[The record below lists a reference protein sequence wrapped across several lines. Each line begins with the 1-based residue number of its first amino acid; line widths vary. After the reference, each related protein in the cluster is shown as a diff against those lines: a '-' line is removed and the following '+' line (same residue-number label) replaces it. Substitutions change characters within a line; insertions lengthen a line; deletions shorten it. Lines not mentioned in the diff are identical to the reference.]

1 MEIVITGRHMR
12 ITTAL
17 KKYIEERVQKTEKY
31 LSKPF
36 HITFILKAE
45 KYRQIVEA
53 RLTVNG
59 VVLTAE
65 EETEEMH
72 ASVEQVMMKL
82 ERQLK
87 KYKEKV
93 SSHRVRPSGS
103 KRLPSPKGKE
113 ATGGVSPDPRIRKG
127 PRAGIL
133 DIANH
138 ADWVTPTPIDCET
151 VLMEVL
157 TLDAALV
164 QMKSK
169 KKDFFFF
176 RDRANRQCYF
186 LHKKDNGRFGLVE
199 LSGEA

>member
-12 ITTAL
+12 VTAAL
-17 KKYIEERVQKTEKY
+17 KKYIEERVLKTEKY
-31 LSKPF
+31 LSRPF

-59 VVLTAE
+59 IVLTAE
-65 EETEEMH
+65 AETEEMH
-72 ASVEQVMMKL
+72 AAVEQVMMKL

-93 SSHRVRPSGS
+93 SSHRIRKSVAKKVPALKGKGEAGDVSRPS
-103 KRLPSPKGKE
+103 RM
-113 ATGGVSPDPRIRKG
+113 RKG
-127 PRAGIL
+127 SEAGTRA
-133 DIANH
+133 ASAH
-138 ADWVTPTPIDCET
+138 ADGLIPSLMDRET

-157 TLDAALV
+157 TLGAALM
-164 QMKSK
+164 QMESK
-169 KKDFFFF
+169 KQDFLFF

-186 LHKKDNGRFGLVE
+186 LHKKDNGRLGLVE
-199 LSGEA
+199 LRDGA